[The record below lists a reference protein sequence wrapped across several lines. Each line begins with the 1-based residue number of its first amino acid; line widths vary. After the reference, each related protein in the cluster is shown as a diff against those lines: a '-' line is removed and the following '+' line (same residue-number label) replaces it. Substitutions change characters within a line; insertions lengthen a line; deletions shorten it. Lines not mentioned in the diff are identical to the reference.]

1 MAEPQSFLICLTS
14 DQLSE
19 PGVGIPFKI
28 LPQNDEL
35 FSPYVDTNKIR
46 FLGIKVKEMFTAT
59 LSFNQEK

>member
-19 PGVGIPFKI
+19 PGVGMPFKI

-46 FLGIKVKEMFTAT
+46 FLGIKMKEMFT
-59 LSFNQEK
+59 